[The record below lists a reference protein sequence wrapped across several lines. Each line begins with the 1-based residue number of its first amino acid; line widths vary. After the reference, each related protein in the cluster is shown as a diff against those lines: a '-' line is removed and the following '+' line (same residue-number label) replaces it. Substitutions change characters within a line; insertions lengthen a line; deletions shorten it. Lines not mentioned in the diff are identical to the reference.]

1 MLYARHELH
10 LLSVLASCVRQIYN
24 HIPPPLQPFCPWLGN
39 VNFLLHH
46 MHVIWCYPPQMVKV

>member
-24 HIPPPLQPFCPWLGN
+24 HIPPPPPT
-39 VNFLLHH
+39 LLPLAGK
-46 MHVIWCYPPQMVKV
+46 C